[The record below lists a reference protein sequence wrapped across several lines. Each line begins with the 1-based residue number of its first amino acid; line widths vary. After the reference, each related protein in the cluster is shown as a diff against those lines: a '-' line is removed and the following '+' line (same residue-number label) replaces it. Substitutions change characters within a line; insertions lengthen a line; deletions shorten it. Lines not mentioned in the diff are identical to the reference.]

1 MNAKLKEFIAM
12 SAYGSK
18 CLKTSD
24 SKMICVRFYEQKVDL
39 MVWTDGLD
47 FCIRKKGSRD
57 PQHRCWVYDVTKMN
71 SDAVKAIDCR
81 IAFMLGT
88 YATVKPKAEPVMQ
101 TPQTPSGVLTY
112 YVAGRLKN
120 TVGVSNVEFWSDR
133 RPTEST
139 FACCWGTTFTFM
151 NQEFLLWFDYQ
162 NKLMLHA
169 YTGKSTAHKDL
180 TDQIV
185 GCTRSYI
192 ANINFDV
199 ILSSVLD
206 ACKRFAESQDKAV
219 KIKRAQSDLENLC
232 KRYGIT
238 KADLLGKEAK

>member
-1 MNAKLKEFIAM
+1 MNAKLKEFIAK

-24 SKMICVRFYEQKVDL
+24 SRTICVHFYEQKVDL

-47 FCIRKKGSRD
+47 FEIRKKGSRS
-57 PQHRCWVYDVTKMN
+57 PEHRCWVYNVMKMH

-81 IAFMLGT
+81 IAFMLRK
-88 YATVKPKAEPVMQ
+88 YETVNPKAEPVMQ
-101 TPQTPSGVLTY
+101 KPQTPSGVLTY
-112 YVAGRLKN
+112 YVASRLKN
-120 TVGVSNVEFWSDR
+120 TVGTSNVEFWTDR

-151 NQEFLLWFDYQ
+151 NHEFLLWFDYQ
-162 NKLMLHA
+162 NKPMLHA
-169 YTGKSTAHKDL
+169 YAGKSEPHKDL
-180 TDQIV
+180 SEQIV
-185 GCTRSYI
+185 GCARSNI
-192 ANINFDV
+192 ACVNFDV
-199 ILSSVLD
+199 IMTSILT
-206 ACKRFAESQDKAV
+206 ACKRYAESQDKAV